1 MQNFSIFLHIFFCF
15 FIVIY
20 LFCLFISD
28 VFFFSYFCYAE
39 SLFPFFNIAP
49 DTFFFII
56 GIATH
61 KTTSIHQKYR
71 FQVVV
76 VQFPFH
82 LIKHCLPFQLVIF
95 LTFHSLL
102 CAIRVVFGVLLLSV
116 LCFPHEQDQIVSYHL
131 HNYLVMQLFEI
142 SFQNIY
148 SH

>member
-1 MQNFSIFLHIFFCF
+1 MLGKYNKKDMQKFLIFLHIFFCF
-15 FIVIY
+15 FIVIF
-20 LFCLFISD
+20 LLCLFIGT
-28 VFFFSYFCYAE
+28 VGFFSYFCYAE

-82 LIKHCLPFQLVIF
+82 LIKHCLPFQRVLF
-95 LTFHSLL
+95 PTFHFLL
-102 CAIRVVFGVLLLSV
+102 CAIRVVFGVLLLSA
-116 LCFPHEQDQIVSYHL
+116 LCFRRE
-131 HNYLVMQLFEI
+131 
-142 SFQNIY
+142 
-148 SH
+148 